1 MHPVSLEEVERLAR
15 QQGATVIRA
24 EEMPDLLGRREVSWT
39 YVILRLPN
47 DGTAALPL
55 LRHVILNDQKS
66 ATYKLGLLRA
76 ICRAADGASGLAREL
91 EDDHVLLPLGL
102 VALNWLRLYV
112 PLVAQG
118 VPQTPTNRG
127 PEGLGF
133 AKDGFQQ
140 LLAGAVPRLDLRS
153 ASRFQDAPGR
163 ALHMALQDAAD
174 TIVRMPAYYINYP
187 GGGPVLPTER
197 RRAANPA
204 GGIIVLNEANLLS
217 FGAMRVPTDLWRALQ
232 RFAVWIEPALISE
245 WYRLMRAY
253 AGRQGKSLDEGALNR
268 AMIWADPA
276 QDVALPRERSLQL
289 MASGRAV
296 DCVWSGRRLDA
307 RSLDID
313 HGLPWSA
320 WPCSDLWNLLP
331 AHRAV
336 NQHQKRDRLPSDS
349 TLQAARGRMVACC
362 LF

>member
-118 VPQTPTNRG
+118 VPQTPTN
-127 PEGLGF
+127 
-133 AKDGFQQ
+133 
-140 LLAGAVPRLDLRS
+140 
-153 ASRFQDAPGR
+153 
-163 ALHMALQDAAD
+163 
-174 TIVRMPAYYINYP
+174 
-187 GGGPVLPTER
+187 
-197 RRAANPA
+197 
-204 GGIIVLNEANLLS
+204 
-217 FGAMRVPTDLWRALQ
+217 
-232 RFAVWIEPALISE
+232 
-245 WYRLMRAY
+245 
-253 AGRQGKSLDEGALNR
+253 
-268 AMIWADPA
+268 
-276 QDVALPRERSLQL
+276 
-289 MASGRAV
+289 
-296 DCVWSGRRLDA
+296 
-307 RSLDID
+307 
-313 HGLPWSA
+313 
-320 WPCSDLWNLLP
+320 
-331 AHRAV
+331 
-336 NQHQKRDRLPSDS
+336 
-349 TLQAARGRMVACC
+349 
-362 LF
+362 